1 MIFKLIINEKLR
13 TLSTYI
19 QPFLKNSRELY
30 ISVKSQNNAFKALP
44 SADKALQSNELK
56 GLVDSFGRKPVKL
69 AIREELESLRAQISI
84 DNQPVIQSLMR
95 EHFFTSFCET
105 VAIRVRSSFRSS
117 LLQVINLTG
126 TVVHTNLGRARL
138 PDSAIAA
145 MERVA
150 AHTTNLEYDLKSGK
164 RGDRDSHIEGL
175 LCEITGA
182 EAATVVN
189 NNAAAVLLVL
199 NSMAV
204 GKEVVISR
212 GELVEIG
219 GAFRI
224 PDVMK
229 SAGCILQ
236 EIGTTNRTHLHDY
249 ESAINPET
257 SLLMKVHTS
266 NYEIRGFTNSIPES
280 EISQLA
286 HQKNLHFV
294 SDLGSG
300 TLVDLT
306 KYGLPREPTV
316 SETLAQ
322 GADIVTFSGDKL
334 LGGPQSGLIVGKK
347 ELIDAI
353 KRNPLKRA
361 LRVDKTTVAAL
372 AEVLKIYRDPDRLH
386 YKLPLLA
393 DLARPLTEIDSL
405 ARTIFPAFKQK
416 LKNIANVSLEP
427 CKSQI
432 GSGALPLDLLESRA
446 IVVKPLA
453 KKGETDAA
461 LQKLAGEFRNL
472 PVPVI
477 GRIRDGSLVFDL
489 RCLLRDSDLIPQLD
503 YLTITT

>member
-1 MIFKLIINEKLR
+1 
-13 TLSTYI
+13 
-19 QPFLKNSRELY
+19 
-30 ISVKSQNNAFKALP
+30 
-44 SADKALQSNELK
+44 
-56 GLVDSFGRKPVKL
+56 
-69 AIREELESLRAQISI
+69 
-84 DNQPVIQSLMR
+84 
-95 EHFFTSFCET
+95 
-105 VAIRVRSSFRSS
+105 
-117 LLQVINLTG
+117 
-126 TVVHTNLGRARL
+126 
-138 PDSAIAA
+138 
-145 MERVA
+145 
-150 AHTTNLEYDLKSGK
+150 
-164 RGDRDSHIEGL
+164 
-175 LCEITGA
+175 
-182 EAATVVN
+182 
-189 NNAAAVLLVL
+189 
-199 NSMAV
+199 
-204 GKEVVISR
+204 
-212 GELVEIG
+212 
-219 GAFRI
+219 
-224 PDVMK
+224 
-229 SAGCILQ
+229 
-236 EIGTTNRTHLHDY
+236 LHDY

-286 HQKNLHFV
+286 HQKNLYFV

-316 SETLAQ
+316 TETLAQ

-405 ARTIFPAFKQK
+405 ARSIFPAFKQK
-416 LKNIANVSLEP
+416 LKTIANVSLEP

-446 IVVKPLA
+446 IVIKPLA

-461 LQKLAGEFRNL
+461 LQKLAKEFRNL

-489 RCLLRDSDLIPQLD
+489 RCLLRDSDLVPQLD
-503 YLTITT
+503 YLKIAT